1 MKLGID
7 KVGFYS
13 PHYYV
18 DMEDLAKARG
28 DDPAKYTIGIGQDE
42 MAVAPITQDAVTLAG
57 NAALQI
63 LTDEDREQIDL
74 VLFATETG
82 VDHSKSAGVYLHELL
97 GLKRE
102 ARSIELKQACYA
114 ATAGIQ
120 LARGHIALNPESKV
134 LVLASDIARYGL
146 ATPGE
151 VTQGAGAVAILVSA
165 NPKIL
170 TIDNVNTTLTKDIM
184 DFWRPIYSE
193 YAYVDGHYSNEQYI
207 EYFQTVWSGYQEKT
221 GLDIEDFEAL
231 CFHLPYT
238 KMGRKALE
246 ATYKDGLGEN
256 EERIMGNYEAS
267 TRYSRRVGNIYTAS
281 LYLGLISLLEH
292 KDLPEGAKIGFF
304 SYGSGGVGE
313 FFSGQL
319 EKGYRDHLFM
329 DEHNELLNQRTKLS
343 IPEYEEVFKN
353 SLPVDGSNLE
363 LDTSLDSASILLSGV
378 EDHVRKYVRK

>member
-1 MKLGID
+1 
-7 KVGFYS
+7 
-13 PHYYV
+13 
-18 DMEDLAKARG
+18 
-28 DDPAKYTIGIGQDE
+28 
-42 MAVAPITQDAVTLAG
+42 
-57 NAALQI
+57 
-63 LTDEDREQIDL
+63 
-74 VLFATETG
+74 
-82 VDHSKSAGVYLHELL
+82 
-97 GLKRE
+97 
-102 ARSIELKQACYA
+102 ACYA

>member
-207 EYFQTVWSGYQEKT
+207 EYFQTVWSSYQEKT